1 MFTKKKNHPKFNV
14 PNFGAKNRKRVKERW
29 RKQRGIDN
37 KKRVKKS
44 FAGASP
50 SIGYGNPEEIKGVRA
65 DNKRLMLIHNKNEML
80 KFIEDSKS
88 KNLNQQYNAVLSSTL
103 SKRKRLEIIMLA
115 KQNNI
120 HVVNGAIK

>member
-1 MFTKKKNHPKFNV
+1 MIKKTHPKFNV

-44 FAGASP
+44 FMGASP
-50 SIGYGNPEEIKGVRA
+50 SIGYKNPDALIGVRA
-65 DNKRLMLIHNKNEML
+65 NGKRLLLVHNKNDML
-80 KFIEDSKS
+80 DFINKIEKGKEPEFDVMLAG
-88 KNLNQQYNAVLSSTL
+88 NL
-103 SKRKRLEIIMLA
+103 SKRKRLEIIELA

-120 HVVNGAIK
+120 HVANGAVK